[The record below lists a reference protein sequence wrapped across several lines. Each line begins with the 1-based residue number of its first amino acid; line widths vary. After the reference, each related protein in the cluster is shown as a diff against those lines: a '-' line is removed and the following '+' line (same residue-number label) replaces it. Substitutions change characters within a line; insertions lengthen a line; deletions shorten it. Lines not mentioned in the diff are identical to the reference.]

1 MDFKGKKR
9 NKKNIHAIWL
19 IQYKVSE
26 TENTMFWINC
36 KEFKAGIF
44 SVETGPEKSES
55 FNPNQPS
62 TSWKIHY

>member
-44 SVETGPEKSES
+44 SVETGPEKS
-55 FNPNQPS
+55 
-62 TSWKIHY
+62 TID